1 VKKIASDMKIP
12 YHYWNAEEPDIQAL
26 VSDATSIRLFQ
37 MIGNRKLIIIDED
50 QRIQDIGITLKLIID
65 NNHNIQVIAMGSF
78 SFELRNNVKEPLT
91 GRKFGIFSTSL
102 FIRRSRFNIYELN
115 KNDKKYKNMRLNC

>member
-1 VKKIASDMKIP
+1 MKIP
-12 YHYWNAEEPDIQAL
+12 YHYWNADEPDIRAL
-26 VSDATSIRLFQ
+26 LNDSTSTRLFH

-115 KNDKKYKNMRLNC
+115 KNDKKYKKRRNDKQMD